1 MSKTRKLFVAV
12 ACLPCP
18 QVHLGAPADWEG
30 GAETSSLCQGQEV
43 LLVLP
48 DAADSLT
55 RCDDGATVSGG
66 HAALSRIL
74 QLSFNPHERP
84 ICAREPRAS
93 LGCADPVTLLNKDMV
108 SNT

>member
-1 MSKTRKLFVAV
+1 MSKTRELFVAV
-12 ACLPCP
+12 ACPPCP

-30 GAETSSLCQGQEV
+30 GAETSRLRQGQEV

-74 QLSFNPHERP
+74 HERPHERP
-84 ICAREPRAS
+84 ICAREPKAS